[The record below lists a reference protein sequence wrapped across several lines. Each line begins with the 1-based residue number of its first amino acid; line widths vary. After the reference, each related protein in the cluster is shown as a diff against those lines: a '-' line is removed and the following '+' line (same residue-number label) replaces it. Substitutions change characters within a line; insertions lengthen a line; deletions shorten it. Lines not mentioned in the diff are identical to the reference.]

1 MAGQSTDSTEP
12 STLRRRALSRWDNE
26 GGAAPAGSDLD
37 TAAAVSIPEL
47 TNVELVALRVRVIA
61 LENMMLVL
69 LACAS
74 DRQLDLAREIA
85 AYITPRPG
93 STQHPLTVRAAAHM
107 IDFIERSVRFRQPES
122 QK

>member
-1 MAGQSTDSTEP
+1 MAGQSTDSIDP
-12 STLRRRALSRWDNE
+12 STLRQRALSRWDNE
-26 GGAAPAGSDLD
+26 GGAAPAGSDSD

-61 LENMMLVL
+61 LENMMLAL

-93 STQHPLTVRAAAHM
+93 YTQHPLTLRAAAHM

>member
-1 MAGQSTDSTEP
+1 MAGQSTDSIDP
-12 STLRRRALSRWDNE
+12 STLRRRALSSWDNE
-26 GGAAPAGSDLD
+26 GGATPAGSDVD
-37 TAAAVSIPEL
+37 AAAAVSVPEL

-61 LENMMLVL
+61 LENMMLAL

-85 AYITPRPG
+85 AYITPRAG
-93 STQHPLTVRAAAHM
+93 STQHPLTLRAAAHM
-107 IDFIERSVRFRQPES
+107 IEFIERSVRFRQPEP

>member
-1 MAGQSTDSTEP
+1 MADQSTDSTDD

-26 GGAAPAGSDLD
+26 GGAASAGSDSD
-37 TAAAVSIPEL
+37 AAAGASILES

-61 LENMMLVL
+61 LENMMLAL

-74 DRQLDLAREIA
+74 DQQLDLAREIA
-85 AYITPRPG
+85 AYIAPRPG
-93 STQHPLTVRAAAHM
+93 FTQHPLTLRGGAHM
-107 IDFIERSVRFRQPES
+107 IDLIERSAHFRQPES